1 MRRFINKIK
10 GICEKNKRVA
20 MFVDMDGTINEY
32 EVYSEKTLSQQM
44 EDRYMDT
51 APVQP
56 IIDVL
61 KEINDIPN
69 IDLYILSLSRT
80 NKLTE
85 KKKLWLEKYI
95 DFIPKT
101 NWIILTKE
109 NGEYNKENRD
119 FIKSLKM
126 KEKLNEYD
134 HFIFLDDDHKILK
147 GASETFKEKINV
159 LHISSVLV

>member
-20 MFVDMDGTINEY
+20 MFVDLDGTINEY

>member
-56 IIDVL
+56 IIDAL

-134 HFIFLDDDHKILK
+134 RFIFLDDDHKILK